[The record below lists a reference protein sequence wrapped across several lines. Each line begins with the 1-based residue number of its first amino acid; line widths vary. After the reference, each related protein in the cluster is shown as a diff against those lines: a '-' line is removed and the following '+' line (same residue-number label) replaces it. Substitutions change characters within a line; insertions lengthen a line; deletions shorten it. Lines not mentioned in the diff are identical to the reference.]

1 MEHSSIKTAFIA
13 CKVNLIFADDKND
26 SVQKYLYV
34 TKIFLHILRGGGAE
48 GGRGFTHEHHS
59 TLNISMLFI
68 ST

>member
-34 TKIFLHILRGGGAE
+34 TKIFLHIL
-48 GGRGFTHEHHS
+48 
-59 TLNISMLFI
+59 
-68 ST
+68 